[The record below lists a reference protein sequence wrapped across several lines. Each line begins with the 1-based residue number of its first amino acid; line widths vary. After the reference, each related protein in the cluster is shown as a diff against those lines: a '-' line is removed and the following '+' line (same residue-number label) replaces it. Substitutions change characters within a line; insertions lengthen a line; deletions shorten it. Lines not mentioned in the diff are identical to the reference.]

1 MIPPGPN
8 RLLSE
13 YATWTAAPPRL
24 SPAAARAGVL
34 AALASPSARRRRIR
48 LAPVGALAAV
58 LAGLVCGMQLAVGV
72 VADGAGSEPKRAAWP
87 PPAPRSRALVVHT
100 LSTGTPVYVF
110 AAPAQP

>member
-1 MIPPGPN
+1 MSQPRPN

-13 YATWTAAPPRL
+13 YATWAAAPPRL
-24 SPAAARAGVL
+24 PPASARAGVL
-34 AALASPSARRRRIR
+34 AALASPVAPRRRFR

-58 LAGLVCGMQLAVGV
+58 LAGLLYGMHLAVTVLAG
-72 VADGAGSEPKRAAWP
+72 GARGELERATWP
-87 PPAPRSRALVVHT
+87 PPAPLSRALVVHT